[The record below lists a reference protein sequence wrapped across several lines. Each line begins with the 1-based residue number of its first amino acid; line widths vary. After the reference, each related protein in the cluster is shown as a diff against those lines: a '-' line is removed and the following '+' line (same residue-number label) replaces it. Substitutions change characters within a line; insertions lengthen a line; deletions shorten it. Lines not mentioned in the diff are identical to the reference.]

1 MQPPGN
7 IHLCVLSLKLSSQ
20 EWTASASSYA
30 DSKPQ
35 ISVVSSKR
43 RPSPDVS
50 GRAPFQEPQ
59 LFYGKLPSA
68 KIIRSIT
75 KAQKAWGIAHHTPQK
90 KNYLSKV
97 FFTKTNVTCCIKIS
111 ECVHF
116 FLVYYHHFGKKII
129 KMRFAC
135 WIYFSKTTDK
145 Y

>member
-90 KNYLSKV
+90 SYLTKV
-97 FFTKTNVTCCIKIS
+97 FFTETKVTCCIKIS

-116 FLVYYHHFGKKII
+116 FTFFPFAMIISDKKII
-129 KMRFAC
+129 DKRLTC
-135 WIYFSKTTDK
+135 WVYFFKNNI
-145 Y
+145 